1 MKLERLTTRQC
12 RISDHNYVYRLTRR
26 CLCKYIIRYRKWDKN
41 YFDKHFKERY
51 KNRLI
56 ITSGKRKIGMY
67 EIQEMGN
74 HLFITNILLTESY
87 RNKGIGSYLIN
98 KFIKETKKKKVR
110 IEYWEGNPAGRL
122 YKRLGFK
129 QVEKRDHKIILEK
142 QI

>member
-1 MKLERLTTRQC
+1 
-12 RISDHNYVYRLTRR
+12 
-26 CLCKYIIRYRKWDKN
+26 
-41 YFDKHFKERY
+41 
-51 KNRLI
+51 
-56 ITSGKRKIGMY
+56 
-67 EIQEMGN
+67 MGN